1 MISSVAVGK
10 VVGAL
15 IDLIG
20 AATLR
25 QIVNHFGKM
34 VAITI
39 NEFIFKIA
47 RPHDELFVEC
57 QQCNKKYYYNSYR
70 GFFRDMKVC
79 GCCSSPLDIPK
90 EILDKEYRDLKN
102 VQVS

>member
-47 RPHDELFVEC
+47 RPHDE
-57 QQCNKKYYYNSYR
+57 
-70 GFFRDMKVC
+70 
-79 GCCSSPLDIPK
+79 
-90 EILDKEYRDLKN
+90 
-102 VQVS
+102 

>member
-47 RPHDELFVEC
+47 
-57 QQCNKKYYYNSYR
+57 
-70 GFFRDMKVC
+70 
-79 GCCSSPLDIPK
+79 
-90 EILDKEYRDLKN
+90 
-102 VQVS
+102 